1 MITLAYQFNTLQQE
15 GQEMLIAQLELYGFH
30 GFEEQENSLLAYV
43 NEKDFVENEF
53 HVFISQNNIIYTKS
67 IIEDKNWNAD
77 WERDFHPVT
86 VSLPNSDRPF
96 VHIRAAFHPTLPEA
110 QYDLLITPKMSFGTG
125 HHATTYGMVE
135 AMSQINFEGKKII
148 DFGTGTGVLA
158 ILAEKLGA
166 DEVLAIDCDEW
177 SINNSAENLAAN
189 HCKQVRLLLAN
200 ELPKE
205 VKCDILL
212 ANINLNILRENMQ
225 TIFNAGLPGCQYL
238 FSGFLE
244 PDLNEMT
251 WVLTKAGLSIST
263 VYPHHQWLVIAATKP
278 KI

>member
-1 MITLAYQFNTLQQE
+1 MTTLAYQFNALQKEVQE
-15 GQEMLIAQLELYGFH
+15 IRIAQLELFGFH
-30 GFEEQENSLLAYV
+30 GFEEQENCLLAYV
-43 NEKDFVENEF
+43 NAKDLAQEEF
-53 HVFISQNNIIYTKS
+53 SVFISQNNITYTKS
-67 IIEDKNWNAD
+67 IIEERNWNAD

-96 VHIRAAFHPTLPEA
+96 VHIRAAFHPTLPDA

-166 DEVLAIDCDEW
+166 QEVLAIDCDEW
-177 SINNSAENLAAN
+177 SISNAEENLAAN
-189 HCKQVRLLLAN
+189 HCKQVRLLLAS
-200 ELPKE
+200 ELPEKA
-205 VKCDILL
+205 KCDILI
-212 ANINLNILRENMQ
+212 ANINLNILRENMNA
-225 TIFNAGLPGCQYL
+225 IFAAGLPGCQYL

-244 PDLNEMT
+244 TDLEEMT
-251 WVLTKAGLSIST
+251 GVLTKAGLKIST
-263 VYPHHQWLVIAATKP
+263 VYPHNQWLVIAAT
-278 KI
+278 I

>member
-1 MITLAYQFNTLQQE
+1 
-15 GQEMLIAQLELYGFH
+15 MLIAQLELYGFH

-43 NEKDFVENEF
+43 NEKDLVENEF

-166 DEVLAIDCDEW
+166 QEVLAIDCDEW
-177 SINNSAENLAAN
+177 SISNAAENLAAN
-189 HCKQVRLLLAN
+189 HCKQVRLLLAS
-200 ELPKE
+200 ELPEKA
-205 VKCDILL
+205 KCDILI
-212 ANINLNILRENMQ
+212 ANINLNILRENMNA
-225 TIFNAGLPGCQYL
+225 IFAAGLPGCQYL

-244 PDLNEMT
+244 TDLKEMT
-251 WVLTKAGLSIST
+251 GVLTKAGLKIST
-263 VYPHHQWLVIAATKP
+263 VYPHNQWLVIAATK
-278 KI
+278 

>member
-43 NEKDFVENEF
+43 NEKDLVENEF

-166 DEVLAIDCDEW
+166 QEVLAIDCDEW
-177 SINNSAENLAAN
+177 SISNAAENLAAN
-189 HCKQVRLLLAN
+189 HCKQVRLLLAS
-200 ELPKE
+200 ELPEKA
-205 VKCDILL
+205 KCDILI
-212 ANINLNILRENMQ
+212 ANINLNILRENMNA
-225 TIFNAGLPGCQYL
+225 IFAAGLPGCQYL

-244 PDLNEMT
+244 TDLKEMT
-251 WVLTKAGLSIST
+251 GVLTKAGLKIST
-263 VYPHHQWLVIAATKP
+263 VYPHNQWLVIAATK
-278 KI
+278 

>member
-43 NEKDFVENEF
+43 NEKDLVENEF

-110 QYDLLITPKMSFGTG
+110 PYDLLITPKMSFGTG

-166 DEVLAIDCDEW
+166 QEVLAIDCDEW
-177 SINNSAENLAAN
+177 SISNAAENLAAN
-189 HCKQVRLLLAN
+189 HCKQVRLLLAS
-200 ELPKE
+200 ELPEKA
-205 VKCDILL
+205 KCDILI
-212 ANINLNILRENMQ
+212 ANINLNILRENMNA
-225 TIFNAGLPGCQYL
+225 IFAAGLPGCQYL

-244 PDLNEMT
+244 TDSKEMT
-251 WVLTKAGLSIST
+251 GVLTKAGLKIST
-263 VYPHHQWLVIAATKP
+263 VYPHNQWLVIAATK
-278 KI
+278 

>member
-1 MITLAYQFNTLQQE
+1 
-15 GQEMLIAQLELYGFH
+15 MLIAQLELYGFH

-43 NEKDFVENEF
+43 NEKDLVENEF

-86 VSLPNSDRPF
+86 VSLPESEQPF
-96 VHIRAAFHPTLPEA
+96 VHIRAAFHEPLPEA
-110 QYDLLITPKMSFGTG
+110 KYDLLITPKMSFGTG

-166 DEVLAIDCDEW
+166 QEVLAIDCDEW
-177 SINNSAENLAAN
+177 SISNAAENLAAN
-189 HCKQVRLLLAN
+189 HCKQVRLLLAS
-200 ELPKE
+200 ELPEKA
-205 VKCDILL
+205 KCDILI
-212 ANINLNILRENMQ
+212 ANINLNILRENMNA
-225 TIFNAGLPGCQYL
+225 IFAAGLPGCQYL

-244 PDLNEMT
+244 TDLKEMT
-251 WVLTKAGLSIST
+251 GVLTKAGLKIST
-263 VYPHHQWLVIAATKP
+263 VYPHNQWLVIAATK
-278 KI
+278 